1 MQTLMTSRKL
11 IVLFVAAMLLVVA
24 ASDSIE
30 ADDNIDEV
38 TATLLAAANNSNA
51 QGLQSDEFDGSGQ
64 NLQSFWKVQNTFWHV
79 QAGNEGSY
87 MLSNGN
93 LVVEGAFYQNLWD
106 ADYTR
111 RFYQVTDQEKFSVET
126 SLIFDHK
133 DVCAVAGLIIKSP
146 TQNEWVR

>member
-1 MQTLMTSRKL
+1 MKITHHEL
-11 IVLFVAAMLLVVA
+11 IVR
-24 ASDSIE
+24 
-30 ADDNIDEV
+30 
-38 TATLLAAANNSNA
+38 LLAAMVLAFAVPCISSA
-51 QGLQSDEFDGSGQ
+51 QMLQSDEFDGSGQ
-64 NLQSFWKVQNTFWHV
+64 ALQPFWNVQNTFWHV
-79 QAGNEGSY
+79 QDGNEGSY
-87 MLSNGN
+87 MLSNGK

-146 TQNEWVR
+146 TQNEWVTLKMWGQSA